1 MQVNA
6 KKVDSANAVVEA
18 KVSKELLSKK
28 EDKIA
33 AKAAKSMKVDGFRQG
48 KVPVNVV
55 KARHGD
61 QIKQDAEQEVLK
73 ELFDEALKELDVAA
87 DMVVGEPQI
96 SKFDKT
102 DDGLDIE
109 VKVSFKPTV
118 NVEGYKDMVPE
129 YKTPRIMKKD
139 IEHRVSD
146 MLKSVATMKVIEE
159 KRALQSGD
167 FAQIDFEGFVDGKA
181 FDGGKAEKF
190 SLEIGSGSFIPGFE
204 DAMIGMKAG
213 EEKDIKVTFP
223 AKYNSKE
230 LAGKPAVFKVKLL
243 GIQTKDISDAPD
255 EETLKKLL
263 PGVEKPTLK
272 VLEEQVKEQLKNE
285 KLHTVFNEE
294 VKPKY
299 IETILKKL
307 QFDLPQNIVEQEIDM
322 QVRNIFSKMSED
334 DIKKYSENPKKIE
347 EKRTEF
353 ADEAKDS
360 VKLTFI
366 VDELAKRE
374 EIKVDD
380 QEVMQMIYF
389 EAMQQGQDPKQ
400 YFEYY
405 EKQGLLPAIKM
416 SVVEER
422 LFTKLF
428 TKEPQVAKETEGK

>member
-1 MQVNA
+1 MQISA

-55 KARHGD
+55 KTRHGE
-61 QIKQDAEQEVLK
+61 QIKQDVEQEVLK
-73 ELFDEALKELDVAA
+73 ELFDQALKELGIATDT
-87 DMVVGEPQI
+87 VVGEPQI
-96 SKFDKT
+96 TKFDKT
-102 DDGLDIE
+102 DDGLDIDI
-109 VKVSFKPTV
+109 KVSFKPIV
-118 NVEGYKDMVPE
+118 DVEGYKDMVPE
-129 YKTPRIMKKD
+129 YKIPRIMKKD
-139 IEHRVSD
+139 IEKRITE
-146 MLKSVATMKVIEE
+146 MLKSVATMKKIEE
-159 KRALQSGD
+159 KRVLKNGD

-190 SLEIGSGSFIPGFE
+190 LLEIGSNSFIPGFE
-204 DAMIGMKAG
+204 DAMIGMEVG
-213 EEKDIKVTFP
+213 DEKDIEVTFP
-223 AKYNSKE
+223 AEYNSKE
-230 LAGKPAVFKVKLL
+230 LAGKPALFKVKLL
-243 GIQTKDISDAPD
+243 EIQAKDLSDAPD

-272 VLEEQVKEQLKNE
+272 ALESQVKEQLKNE
-285 KLHTVFNEE
+285 KLNTVFNEE

-299 IETILKKL
+299 VEIILEKL
-307 QFDLPQNIVEQEIDM
+307 QFDLPENIIEQEIDM

-334 DIKKYSENPKKIE
+334 DIKEYSDNPKKIE
-347 EKRTEF
+347 EKRAEF
-353 ADEAKDS
+353 ADEAKNS

-416 SVVEER
+416 SVVEDR

-428 TKEPQVAKETEGK
+428 TKEPEVAKKIEGE

>member
-33 AKAAKSMKVDGFRQG
+33 AKAAKSMKIDGFRQG

-73 ELFDEALKELDVAA
+73 ELFDEALKELDIPT

-102 DDGLDIE
+102 DDGLDVE

-139 IEHRVSD
+139 IEKRVSD
-146 MLKSVATMKVIEE
+146 MLKSVADMKKVEE

-204 DAMIGMKAG
+204 DAMIGMNAG
-213 EEKDIKVTFP
+213 EEKDIEVTFP
-223 AKYNSKE
+223 VEYNSKE

-243 GIQTKDISDAPD
+243 EIQAKDISDTPD

-263 PGVEKPTLK
+263 PGVEKPTMK
-272 VLEEQVKEQLKNE
+272 ILEEQVKEQLKNE

-299 IETILKKL
+299 VETILEKL
-307 QFDLPQNIVEQEIDM
+307 QFDLPQNIVDQEIDM

-334 DIKKYSENPKKIE
+334 EIKEYSNNPKKIE
-347 EKRTEF
+347 EKRAEF
-353 ADEAKDS
+353 ADEARDS

-366 VDELAKRE
+366 VDELAKQE
-374 EIKVDD
+374 GIKVDD

-389 EAMQQGQDPKQ
+389 EAMQQGQDPKK

-428 TKEPQVAKETEGK
+428 TKEPKAVKQTEGK

>member
-1 MQVNA
+1 MQVSA
-6 KKVDSANAVVEA
+6 KKVDSANSVVEA

-61 QIKQDAEQEVLK
+61 QIKQDAEQEILK
-73 ELFDEALKELDVAA
+73 EVFDQALKELGATA
-87 DMVVGEPQI
+87 ETVVGEPQI

-118 NVEGYKDMVPE
+118 NVEGYQDMVPE

-139 IEHRVSD
+139 IEQRVED
-146 MLKSVATMKVIEE
+146 MLKSVATMEKIEE
-159 KRALQSGD
+159 KRELQSGD
-167 FAQIDFEGFVDGKA
+167 FAQIDFEGFIDGKA
-181 FDGGKAEKF
+181 FEGGKAENF
-190 SLEIGSGSFIPGFE
+190 QLEIGSGSFIPGFE
-204 DAMIGMKAG
+204 DAMIGMNAG
-213 EEKDIKVTFP
+213 DEKDIEVTFP
-223 AKYNSKE
+223 AEYNSKE
-230 LAGKPAVFKVKLL
+230 LAGKPALFKVKLHE
-243 GIQTKDISDAPD
+243 IQAKKVAETPD

-263 PGVEKPTLK
+263 PGVEKPTMK
-272 VLEEQVKEQLKNE
+272 ELEAQVKEQLKNE
-285 KLHTVFNEE
+285 KLHGIFNEE

-299 IETILKKL
+299 VEIILEKL
-307 QFDLPQNIVEQEIDM
+307 QFDLPENIVDQEIDM

-334 DIKKYSENPKKIE
+334 EIKEYSENPKKIE
-347 EKRTEF
+347 EKRAEF
-353 ADEAKDS
+353 ADEARDS

-374 EIKVDD
+374 EIKVED

-428 TKEPQVAKETEGK
+428 TKEPKTAKETEGK